1 MRSIAGVSTDAPD
14 VIGEYVEEM
23 PELPSGTITFLFTDI
38 EGSTRLWEEKPE
50 AMKRALLVHDRILRE
65 AIEDNDG
72 YVFATGGDSFAAAFG
87 RVSDGLLAAVEA
99 QQALAGE
106 DWADAPI
113 RVRMAL
119 HSGEAEERD
128 GDYFGP
134 TVNRAARLMSAGNG
148 GQVLVSQSAFEIGG
162 ETAPEALAFDD
173 LGDHRL
179 KDLDRA
185 VRIYQLLHPA
195 LPTKFAALR
204 TLDYRPNNLPIQL
217 TSFVGREDDI
227 EALVGAL
234 SDARLLTVTGVGGS
248 GKTRLALQ
256 AAAEVLSDY
265 PGGVWLVE
273 LADVVDPGL
282 VLPAVAEELGVT
294 ERQGLS
300 LIDSL
305 ASSIG
310 DQQLLLL
317 LDNCEHLVDAAAE
330 AAVGLL
336 ERCPNLRILSTSREL
351 LGAPGEVP
359 FTAQSLSLPPAEGN
373 GEVIESFDAVR
384 LFAER
389 AATAKP
395 GFLVTPSNAA
405 DIAQICRR
413 LDGMPL
419 ALELAA
425 ARVRVMSPEQISAR
439 LDDQFSLLTGGA
451 RTALPR
457 QRTLQATIEWS
468 YRLLDEDEQ
477 TVFQSL
483 SVFVG
488 GFAPEGAEQVAGTDQ
503 ITGFAVTDLVHR
515 LVDKSLVVAGEE
527 PDGSI
532 RYRLLETIRQFAADE
547 LVKSG
552 RANDVRH
559 SHARAFAA
567 LAIEQE
573 QPLRTDEHRVDVLTV
588 EHDNIRTALRWSLD
602 VGDVDTVTDIA
613 ATMGRY
619 WVLRGLSI
627 EGSDWLFEVLD
638 LIPETDTPTRVT
650 ILRFLGLMLSL
661 TGAYARARDEAER
674 ALSMARR
681 LDDDASRIGALN
693 TLALV
698 ADATG
703 EYEAERAYLEEGLD
717 LVADSD
723 HYGRSVF
730 IANLGWA
737 AWKSDDMETARRQ
750 FTLALE
756 EAKRGGLIAVD
767 DQLFGLSWVAWVEG
781 DFARAEELAEE
792 AVALSDQRGHPVNSA
807 GYEFGVA
814 VYAHDVGRHAT
825 VAPALTHSLPILL
838 ESREDHWLNHWL
850 WAAARVQT
858 ELSAAVHIM
867 GAQAALAKRTGFLFG
882 IPIRRDIDRL
892 FGRARAEL
900 GPDSFDRAWAEG
912 QAASVDQ
919 AGALA
924 LDGLAGLNDKDI
936 NTPLS

>member
-1 MRSIAGVSTDAPD
+1 MAD
-14 VIGEYVEEM
+14 V
-23 PELPSGTITFLFTDI
+23 PSGTITFLFTDI
-38 EGSTRLWEEKPE
+38 EGSTRLWEEQPE
-50 AMKRALLVHDRILRE
+50 AMQQALLAHDRILRG
-65 AIEDNDG
+65 AIEGNDG
-72 YVFATGGDSFAAAFG
+72 YVFATGGDSFAAAFR
-87 RVSDGLLAAVEA
+87 RVNEGLLAAVEA
-99 QQALAGE
+99 QRALADE

-113 RVRMAL
+113 HVRMAL

-134 TVNRAARLMSAGNG
+134 TLNRAARLMSAGHG
-148 GQVLVSQSAFEIGG
+148 GQVLVSQSAFDISG
-162 ETAPEALAFDD
+162 ETAPKELAFDD

-195 LPTKFAALR
+195 LPTEFAALR

-227 EALVGAL
+227 DAVVSVL
-234 SDARLLTVTGVGGS
+234 SDTRLLTVTGVGGS

-273 LADVVDPGL
+273 LADVVDPNL
-282 VLPAVAEELGVT
+282 VPAAVAAELGVT

-305 ASSIG
+305 ASTIG

-330 AAVGLL
+330 AAAGLL
-336 ERCPNLRILSTSREL
+336 ERCPHLRILATSREL
-351 LGAPGEVP
+351 LGVPGEVP
-359 FTAQSLSLPPAEGN
+359 FAAQSLSLPPAEGN
-373 GEVIESFDAVR
+373 GEIEGFDAVR
-384 LFAER
+384 LFVER

-395 GFLVTPSNAA
+395 GFQVTPSNAA

-468 YRLLDEDEQ
+468 YQMLDEDEQ
-477 TVFQSL
+477 AVFQSL

-488 GFAPEGAEQVAGTDQ
+488 GFAAEGAEQVAATNQ

-515 LVDKSLVVAGEE
+515 LVDKSLVVASEE

-547 LVKSG
+547 LVKAG

-559 SHARAFAA
+559 SHAQAFAA

-573 QPLRTDEHRVDVLTV
+573 QPLRTDEHAVDVVTV
-588 EHDNIRTALRWSLD
+588 EHDNIRIALRWSLD
-602 VGDVDTVTDIA
+602 AGDVDTVTNIA
-613 ATMGRY
+613 TTMGYY
-619 WVLRGLSI
+619 WVLRGLSL
-627 EGSDWLFEVLD
+627 EGRDWLLEVLD
-638 LIPETDTPTRVT
+638 LIPDTDTPTRAN
-650 ILRFLGLMLSL
+650 ILRFLGRMLYL
-661 TGAYARARDEAER
+661 TGAYARARDEGER
-674 ALSMARR
+674 ALEMARR
-681 LDDDASRIGALN
+681 LDDDASRAGALN
-693 TLALV
+693 TLAVV

-703 EYEAERAYLEEGLD
+703 EYEAERLYLEEGLD
-717 LVADSD
+717 LTTDSD
-723 HYGRSVF
+723 HFRRSIF
-730 IANLGWA
+730 IADLGWA
-737 AWKSDDMETARRQ
+737 AWKSNDMETARRQ

-756 EAKRGGLIAVD
+756 EAESGDMPGVD
-767 DQLFGLSWVAWVEG
+767 DFLFGLSWVEWVEG
-781 DFARAEELAEE
+781 DHARAEELAEE
-792 AVALSDQRGHPVNSA
+792 AVALSDQMGRPVTSA
-807 GYEFGVA
+807 GHEFGVA
-814 VYAHDVGRHAT
+814 VYAHDGGHHEA

-838 ESREDHWLNHWL
+838 EAREDHALNHWL
-850 WAAARVQT
+850 WAAARAQP
-858 ELSAAVHIM
+858 EPSNAVRTM
-867 GAQAALAKRTGFLFG
+867 GAQAAFADRTGFVFG
-882 IPIRRDIDRL
+882 IPIRKDVQRL
-892 FGRARAEL
+892 LERARQEL
-900 GPDSFDRAWAEG
+900 DPESFDVAWAEG

-919 AGALA
+919 AGAWA
-924 LDGLAGLNDKDI
+924 LEGLEQVD
-936 NTPLS
+936 

>member
-1 MRSIAGVSTDAPD
+1 VSTDALD
-14 VIGEYVEEM
+14 VIGEYVEAM

-38 EGSTRLWEEKPE
+38 EGSTRLWEEQPE
-50 AMKRALLVHDRILRE
+50 AMKRALVAHDRILRE
-65 AIEDNDG
+65 AIEDNNG

-87 RVSDGLLAAVEA
+87 SVDEGLLAAVEA
-99 QQALAGE
+99 QRALASE
-106 DWADAPI
+106 EWADAPI
-113 RVRMAL
+113 HVRMAL
-119 HSGEAEERD
+119 HSGEAVERD

-134 TVNRAARLMSAGNG
+134 TLNRAARLMSAGHG
-148 GQVLVSQSAFEIGG
+148 GQVLVSQSAFEISG

-195 LPTKFAALR
+195 LPAEFAALR
-204 TLDYRPNNLPIQL
+204 TLDYRPNNLPVQL

-227 EALVGAL
+227 GALVGAL
-234 SDARLLTVTGVGGS
+234 GDARLLTVTGVGGS

-273 LADVVDPGL
+273 LADVVDPNL
-282 VLPAVAEELGVT
+282 VPAAVAAELGVT
-294 ERQGLS
+294 ERKGWS

-305 ASSIG
+305 ASTIG
-310 DQQLLLL
+310 DQHLLLL
-317 LDNCEHLVDAAAE
+317 LDNCEHLVDAAAS
-330 AAVGLL
+330 AAAGLL
-336 ERCPNLRILSTSREL
+336 ERCPNLRVLATSREL
-351 LGAPGEVP
+351 LGVPGEVP
-359 FTAQSLSLPPAEGN
+359 FAAQSLSLPPAEGT
-373 GEVIESFDAVR
+373 GEVIDGFDAVK
-384 LFAER
+384 LFVER
-389 AATAKP
+389 AVTAKP
-395 GFLVTPSNAA
+395 GFQLTPSNGA

-468 YRLLDEDEQ
+468 YQLLDEDEQ
-477 TVFQSL
+477 AVFQSL

-503 ITGFAVTDLVHR
+503 LTGFAVTDLVHR

-532 RYRLLETIRQFAADE
+532 RYRLLETTRQFAADE

-559 SHARAFAA
+559 RHARALAA
-567 LAIEQE
+567 FVINQG
-573 QPLRTDEHRVDVLTV
+573 QPLQAEEHGVDVLTV
-588 EHDNIRTALRWSLD
+588 EHDNIRAALRWSLD

-613 ATMGRY
+613 TTMGRY
-619 WVLRGLSI
+619 WVLRGLAL
-627 EGSDWLFEVLD
+627 EGMDWLVEVLD
-638 LIPETDTPTRVT
+638 LIPDKDTPTRAT
-650 ILRFLGLMLSL
+650 LLRFLARMRYL
-661 TGAYARARDEAER
+661 TGAYAQAQDEAER
-674 ALSMARR
+674 AYNMSRR
-681 LDDDASRIGALN
+681 LDDDASRMGALN

-698 ADATG
+698 ADGTG
-703 EYEAERAYLEEGLD
+703 EYEAEREYLEEGLD
-717 LVADSD
+717 LTAESDYFRRAIFVAD
-723 HYGRSVF
+723 
-730 IANLGWA
+730 LGWA

-756 EAKRGGLIAVD
+756 EAERGENMAVD
-767 DQLFGLSWVAWVEG
+767 DFLFGLSWVDWAEG
-781 DFARAEELAEE
+781 DHTRAKELAEE
-792 AVALSDQRGHPVNSA
+792 AAALADQWGWPVTSA

-814 VYAHDVGRHAT
+814 VYAHDGGHHAT
-825 VAPALTHSLPILL
+825 VAAALTHSLPILL

-850 WAAARVQT
+850 WAAARAQP
-858 ELSAAVHIM
+858 ERAAAVHIM
-867 GAQAALAKRTGFLFG
+867 GAQAALAKRTGYVFG
-882 IPIRRDIDRL
+882 IPIRRDVDRL
-892 FGRARAEL
+892 LERAAAEL
-900 GPDSFDRAWAEG
+900 DPDSFDRAWAEG
-912 QAASVDQ
+912 QAASVEQ

-924 LDGLAGLNDKDI
+924 LESLAGLNDKGI
-936 NTPLS
+936 NTPLR

>member
-1 MRSIAGVSTDAPD
+1 MAD
-14 VIGEYVEEM
+14 V
-23 PELPSGTITFLFTDI
+23 PSGTVTLLFTDI
-38 EGSTRLWEEKPE
+38 EGSTRLWEEQPE
-50 AMKRALLVHDRILRE
+50 SMRQALVVHDRILRD

-72 YVFATGGDSFAAAFG
+72 YVFATGGDSFAAAFQ
-87 RVSDGLLAAVEA
+87 RVYDGLLAAVQA

-106 DWADAPI
+106 EWAKAPI

-119 HSGEAEERD
+119 HSGEAEERG

-134 TVNRAARLMSAGNG
+134 TLNRAARLMSAGHG
-148 GQVLVSQSAFEIGG
+148 GQVLLSQSAFEIGR
-162 ETAPEALAFDD
+162 EAPPEEVGFDD

-179 KDLDRA
+179 KGLDRA
-185 VRIYQLLHPA
+185 ERIYQLRHPA
-195 LPTKFAALR
+195 LPSEFAALR

-227 EALVGAL
+227 DALVGAL
-234 SDARLLTVTGVGGS
+234 TDARLLTVTGVGGS

-273 LADVVDPGL
+273 LADVVDPNL
-282 VLPAVAEELGVT
+282 VLAAVAAELGVT
-294 ERQGLS
+294 ERQGWS

-305 ASSIG
+305 AASIG

-330 AAVGLL
+330 AAAGLL
-336 ERCPNLRILSTSREL
+336 ERSPNLRVLATSREL
-351 LGAPGEVP
+351 LGVPGEVP
-359 FTAQSLSLPPAEGN
+359 FATQSLSLPPAKGN
-373 GEVIESFDAVR
+373 GEVIEGFDAVK
-384 LFAER
+384 LFVER
-389 AATAKP
+389 AATVRP
-395 GFLVTPSNAA
+395 GFQLTPSNGA
-405 DIAQICRR
+405 DIARICRR

-468 YRLLDEDEQ
+468 YQLLDEDERA
-477 TVFQSL
+477 VFQSL

-532 RYRLLETIRQFAADE
+532 RYRMLETIRQFAADE

-552 RANDVRH
+552 RANDVRRR
-559 SHARAFAA
+559 HAQAFAA
-567 LAIEQE
+567 LAIAQE
-573 QPLRTDEHRVDVLTV
+573 QRLHTDEHGVDLLTV
-588 EHDNIRTALRWSLD
+588 EHDNIRTALRWSID
-602 VGDVDTVTDIA
+602 AGDVDTVTDIA
-613 ATMGRY
+613 ITMGRY
-619 WVLRGLSI
+619 WVHRGLSL
-627 EGSDWLFEVLD
+627 EGRAWLLEILD
-638 LIPETDTPTRVT
+638 LIPDTDTPTRAT
-650 ILRFLGLMLSL
+650 ILRFRAHMLYL

-674 ALSMARR
+674 ALNMARR
-681 LDDDASRIGALN
+681 LDDDAGRMGALSI
-693 TLALV
+693 LAV
-698 ADATG
+698 VVDATG
-703 EYEAERAYLEEGLD
+703 EYEVERAYLEEGLD
-717 LVADSD
+717 LTADSD
-723 HYGRSVF
+723 HFRRSIFV
-730 IANLGWA
+730 ADLGWA

-756 EAKRGGLIAVD
+756 EAERGEDPGVED
-767 DQLFGLSWVAWVEG
+767 FLFGLSWVTWVEG
-781 DFARAEELAEE
+781 DHARAEELAEE
-792 AVALSDQRGHPVNSA
+792 AVALADQWGAPVASA
-807 GYEFGVA
+807 GYEFGMA
-814 VYAHDVGRHAT
+814 VYAHDGGHHTA

-850 WAAARVQT
+850 WAAARAQPG
-858 ELSAAVHIM
+858 LSAAVRIL
-867 GAQAALAKRTGFLFG
+867 GTQAALAERTGFVFG

-892 FGRARAEL
+892 FERARAEL
-900 GPDSFDRAWAEG
+900 DPESFDRAWAEG
-912 QAASVDQ
+912 QAASVEQ
-919 AGALA
+919 AGAWA
-924 LDGLAGLNDKDI
+924 LEGLDK
-936 NTPLS
+936 LE

>member
-1 MRSIAGVSTDAPD
+1 MAD
-14 VIGEYVEEM
+14 V
-23 PELPSGTITFLFTDI
+23 PSGMVTFLFTDI
-38 EGSTRLWEEKPE
+38 EGSTRLWEEQPE
-50 AMKRALLVHDRILRE
+50 AMKQALVAHDRIVRD
-65 AIEDNDG
+65 AIEDNNG
-72 YVFATGGDSFAAAFG
+72 YVFATGGDSFAAAFQ
-87 RVSDGLLAAVEA
+87 RVYDGLLAAVEA
-99 QQALAGE
+99 QRALTDE
-106 DWADAPI
+106 EWPDAPI
-113 RVRMAL
+113 HVRMAL

-134 TVNRAARLMSAGNG
+134 TLNRAARLMSAGHG
-148 GQVLVSQSAFEIGG
+148 GQVLVSQSAFEIIG
-162 ETAPEALAFDD
+162 ETAPEELALDD

-195 LPTKFAALR
+195 LPAEFAALR

-227 EALVGAL
+227 GALVGAL

-282 VLPAVAEELGVT
+282 VPTAVAEELGVA

-300 LIDSL
+300 LIDSV
-305 ASSIG
+305 ASTIG

-330 AAVGLL
+330 ATAGLL
-336 ERCPNLRILSTSREL
+336 ERCPNLRILATSREL
-351 LGAPGEVP
+351 LGVPGEVP
-359 FTAQSLSLPPAEGN
+359 FAAQSLSLPPAEGN
-373 GEVIESFDAVR
+373 GAVIEGFDAVR

-395 GFLVTPSNAA
+395 GFQVTPSNAA

-468 YRLLDEDEQ
+468 YQLLDEDEQ
-477 TVFQSL
+477 AVFQSL

-488 GFAPEGAEQVAGTDQ
+488 GFAPEGAEQVAGSDQ

-527 PDGSI
+527 PDGST

-552 RANDVRH
+552 RATDVRRR
-559 SHARAFAA
+559 HAQAFAA
-567 LAIEQE
+567 LAIEQK
-573 QPLRTDEHRVDVLTV
+573 QPLQTGEHGVDVLTV
-588 EHDNIRTALRWSLD
+588 EHDNIRAALRWSLD

-613 ATMGRY
+613 ATMARY
-619 WVLRGLSI
+619 WMLRGLSL
-627 EGSDWLFEVLD
+627 EGKDWLLEVLD
-638 LIPETDTPTRVT
+638 LIPDTDTPTRAS
-650 ILRFLGLMLSL
+650 ILRFLGWMLYL
-661 TGAYARARDEAER
+661 TGAYARARDEGER
-674 ALSMARR
+674 ALDMARR
-681 LDDDASRIGALN
+681 LDDDASKMGALN
-693 TLALV
+693 TLAVV

-703 EYEAERAYLEEGLD
+703 EYEAERLYLEEGLD
-717 LVADSD
+717 LTTDSD
-723 HYGRSVF
+723 HFRRSIFV
-730 IANLGWA
+730 ADLGWA

-750 FTLALE
+750 FTLAIE
-756 EAKRGGLIAVD
+756 EAERGGRTAVED
-767 DQLFGLSWVAWVEG
+767 FLFGLSWVTWVEG
-781 DFARAEELAEE
+781 A
-792 AVALSDQRGHPVNSA
+792 S
-807 GYEFGVA
+807 
-814 VYAHDVGRHAT
+814 
-825 VAPALTHSLPILL
+825 
-838 ESREDHWLNHWL
+838 
-850 WAAARVQT
+850 
-858 ELSAAVHIM
+858 
-867 GAQAALAKRTGFLFG
+867 
-882 IPIRRDIDRL
+882 
-892 FGRARAEL
+892 L
-900 GPDSFDRAWAEG
+900 GPRSWRRKLPLLPTSGESLRRAQDMSLG
-912 QAASVDQ
+912 LRSMHTT
-919 AGALA
+919 AG
-924 LDGLAGLNDKDI
+924 I
-936 NTPLS
+936 TPRRRRR

>member
-1 MRSIAGVSTDAPD
+1 MAAV
-14 VIGEYVEEM
+14 
-23 PELPSGTITFLFTDI
+23 PSGTITFLFTDI
-38 EGSTRLWEEKPE
+38 EGSTRLWEEQPE
-50 AMKRALLVHDRILRE
+50 AMKQALVLHDLILRN

-72 YVFATGGDSFAAAFG
+72 YVFSTGGDSFAAAFR
-87 RVSDGLLAAVEA
+87 RVNEGLLAAVEA
-99 QQALAGE
+99 QRALADQ

-113 RVRMAL
+113 HVRMAL

-134 TVNRAARLMSAGNG
+134 TLNRAARLMSAGHG
-148 GQVLVSQSAFEIGG
+148 GQVLVSQTAFEISG
-162 ETAPEALAFDD
+162 EAPPGDLAFDD

-195 LPTKFAALR
+195 LPTEFAALR

-217 TSFVGREDDI
+217 TSFVGREDGID
-227 EALVGAL
+227 AMVGAL
-234 SDARLLTVTGVGGS
+234 TDARLLTVTGVGGS

-265 PGGVWLVE
+265 PGGVWLIE
-273 LADVVDPGL
+273 LADVVDPDL
-282 VLPAVAEELGVT
+282 VLPTVAGTLGVT
-294 ERQGLS
+294 ERQGWS

-305 ASSIG
+305 ASTIG

-330 AAVGLL
+330 AAAGLL
-336 ERCPNLRILSTSREL
+336 ERCPHLRILATSREL
-351 LGAPGEVP
+351 LGVPGEVP
-359 FTAQSLSLPPAEGN
+359 FAAQSLSLPPTEGN
-373 GEVIESFDAVR
+373 GEVIEGFDAVR
-384 LFAER
+384 LFVER

-395 GFLVTPSNAA
+395 GFQVTPSNAA

-468 YRLLDEDEQ
+468 YQLLDEDEQ
-477 TVFQSL
+477 AVFQSL

-488 GFAPEGAEQVAGTDQ
+488 GFASEGAEQVAATDQ

-552 RANDVRH
+552 RANDIRH
-559 SHARAFAA
+559 RHAQAFAA

-573 QPLRTDEHRVDVLTV
+573 QPLQTDEHGVDLLTV
-588 EHDNIRTALRWSLD
+588 EHDNIRTALRWSID
-602 VGDVDTVTDIA
+602 AGDVDTVTDIA

-619 WVLRGLSI
+619 WVLRGLSL
-627 EGSDWLFEVLD
+627 EGRDWLLEILD
-638 LIPETDTPTRVT
+638 LIPDTDTPARANF
-650 ILRFLGLMLSL
+650 LRFLGRMLYL
-661 TGAYARARDEAER
+661 TGSYAEARDEAER
-674 ALSMARR
+674 ALDMARR
-681 LDDDASRIGALN
+681 LDDDASKRRALN
-693 TLALV
+693 TLAVV

-703 EYEAERAYLEEGLD
+703 EYEAEREYLEEGLD
-717 LVADSD
+717 LTADSD
-723 HYGRSVF
+723 HFSRAIFV
-730 IANLGWA
+730 ADLGWA

-756 EAKRGGLIAVD
+756 EAESGGHAAVD
-767 DQLFGLSWVAWVEG
+767 DFLFGLSWVTWVEG
-781 DFARAEELAEE
+781 DHARAEELAKE
-792 AVALSDQRGHPVNSA
+792 ALALADQWGAPVASA

-814 VYAHDVGRHAT
+814 VYAHDGGHHTA

-850 WAAARVQT
+850 WAAARVQP
-858 ELSAAVHIM
+858 EPSAAVHIM
-867 GAQAALAKRTGFLFG
+867 GAQAALAKRTGFVFG
-882 IPIRRDIDRL
+882 IPIRRDVDLLLERV
-892 FGRARAEL
+892 RAEL
-900 GPDSFDRAWAEG
+900 DPEEFDQAWSEG
-912 QAASVDQ
+912 QAATVEQ
-919 AGALA
+919 AGAWA
-924 LDGLAGLNDKDI
+924 LDGLEHLE
-936 NTPLS
+936 

>member
-1 MRSIAGVSTDAPD
+1 MAAV
-14 VIGEYVEEM
+14 
-23 PELPSGTITFLFTDI
+23 PSGTITFLFTDI
-38 EGSTRLWEEKPE
+38 EGSTRLWEEQPD
-50 AMKRALLVHDRILRE
+50 AMKQALVLHDRIMRD
-65 AIEDNDG
+65 AIEDNEG
-72 YVFATGGDSFAAAFG
+72 YVFSTGGDSFAAAFR
-87 RVSDGLLAAVEA
+87 RVNEGLLAAVEA
-99 QQALAGE
+99 QRALADQ

-113 RVRMAL
+113 HVRMAL

-134 TVNRAARLMSAGNG
+134 TLNRAARLMSAGHG
-148 GQVLVSQSAFEIGG
+148 GQVLVSQSAFEISG
-162 ETAPEALAFDD
+162 EAPPGDLAFDD

-195 LPTKFAALR
+195 LPTEFAALR

-227 EALVGAL
+227 DALVGAL
-234 SDARLLTVTGVGGS
+234 TDARLLTVTGVGGS

-265 PGGVWLVE
+265 PGGVWLIE
-273 LADVVDPGL
+273 LADVVDAGL
-282 VLPAVAEELGVT
+282 VLAAVAAELGVA
-294 ERQGLS
+294 ERQGWS

-305 ASSIG
+305 ASTIG

-330 AAVGLL
+330 AAAGLL
-336 ERCPNLRILSTSREL
+336 ESCPNLRVLATSREL
-351 LGAPGEVP
+351 LGVPGEVALA
-359 FTAQSLSLPPAEGN
+359 AQSLSLPPAEGN
-373 GEVIESFDAVR
+373 GEVIEGFDAVK
-384 LFAER
+384 LFVER
-389 AATAKP
+389 ATTAKP
-395 GFLVTPSNAA
+395 GFQVTPSNAA

-468 YRLLDEDEQ
+468 YQLLDEDEQ
-477 TVFQSL
+477 AVFQSL

-488 GFAPEGAEQVAGTDQ
+488 GFAPEGAERVAGTDQ

-515 LVDKSLVVAGEE
+515 LVDKSLVVVGEE

-532 RYRLLETIRQFAADE
+532 RYRLLETIRHFAADE
-547 LVKSG
+547 LVNSG

-559 SHARAFAA
+559 RHARAFAA

-573 QPLRTDEHRVDVLTV
+573 QPLRTDEHGVDVLTV
-588 EHDNIRTALRWSLD
+588 DHDNIRAALRWSLD
-602 VGDVDTVTDIA
+602 VGDVDAVTDIA
-613 ATMGRY
+613 MTMGRY
-619 WVLRGLSI
+619 WVHRGLSN
-627 EGSDWLFEVLD
+627 EGLGWMLEVLD
-638 LIPETDTPTRVT
+638 LIPNTDTPTRAT
-650 ILRFLGLMLSL
+650 ILRFLARSL
-661 TGAYARARDEAER
+661 YMTGAYSRARDEAER
-674 ALSMARR
+674 AYNMARR
-681 LDDDASRIGALN
+681 LDEDASRMGALN
-693 TLALV
+693 TLAVV

-703 EYEAERAYLEEGLD
+703 KYEAEREYLEEGLD

-723 HYGRSVF
+723 HFVRAIF
-730 IANLGWA
+730 IADLGWA

-756 EAKRGGLIAVD
+756 EAERGGHTAID
-767 DQLFGLSWVAWVEG
+767 DFLFGQSWVAWVEG
-781 DFARAEELAEE
+781 DFARAAELAEE
-792 AVALSDQRGHPVNSA
+792 AVALADEWGAPVASA

-814 VYAHDVGRHAT
+814 VYAHDGGHHIA

-838 ESREDHWLNHWL
+838 ESHEDHWLNHWL
-850 WAAARVQT
+850 WAAARVQP
-858 ELSAAVHIM
+858 ELSASVHIM
-867 GAQAALAKRTGFLFG
+867 GAQAALAKRTGFVFG
-882 IPIRRDIDRL
+882 IPIRRDVDRL
-892 FGRARAEL
+892 FERARAEFD
-900 GPDSFDRAWAEG
+900 PESFDRAWAEG
-912 QAASVDQ
+912 QAATLEQ
-919 AGALA
+919 ATAWALE
-924 LDGLAGLNDKDI
+924 GLEKLA
-936 NTPLS
+936 

>member
-1 MRSIAGVSTDAPD
+1 MSQVNNAAPIAVYLEA
-14 VIGEYVEEM
+14 M
-23 PELPSGTITFLFTDI
+23 PELPSGTVTFLFTDI
-38 EGSTRLWEEKPE
+38 EGSTRLWEEQPE
-50 AMKRALLVHDRILRE
+50 AMKRALVAHDRILRE

-72 YVFATGGDSFAAAFG
+72 YVFATGGDSFAAAFA
-87 RVSDGLLAAVEA
+87 RVCDGLLAAVEA

-106 DWADAPI
+106 EWAKAPI

-134 TVNRAARLMSAGNG
+134 TLNRAARLMSAGHG
-148 GQVLVSQSAFEIGG
+148 GQVLVSQSAFEISSAAHPD
-162 ETAPEALAFDD
+162 ELAFDD

-185 VRIYQLLHPA
+185 GRIYQLLHPA
-195 LPTKFAALR
+195 LPTEFAALR

-227 EALVGAL
+227 DALVGAL
-234 SDARLLTVTGVGGS
+234 TDARLLTVTGVGGS

-273 LADVVDPGL
+273 LADVVDPNL
-282 VLPAVAEELGVT
+282 VLAAVAAELGVT
-294 ERQGLS
+294 ERQGWS

-305 ASSIG
+305 AAVIG
-310 DQQLLLL
+310 DQHLLLL
-317 LDNCEHLVDAAAE
+317 LDNCEHLIDAAAE
-330 AAVGLL
+330 AAAGLL
-336 ERCPNLRILSTSREL
+336 ERSRNLRVLATSREL
-351 LGAPGEVP
+351 LGVPGEVP
-359 FTAQSLSLPPAEGN
+359 FAAQSLSLPPVKGD
-373 GEVIESFDAVR
+373 GEVIEGFDAVK
-384 LFAER
+384 LFVER

-395 GFLVTPSNAA
+395 GFQLTTSNGA
-405 DIAQICRR
+405 DIARICRR

-425 ARVRVMSPEQISAR
+425 ARVRVMSPEQIWAH

-457 QRTLQATIEWS
+457 QRTLQATIDWS
-468 YRLLDEDEQ
+468 YQLLDEDEQ
-477 TVFQSL
+477 AVFQSL

-488 GFAPEGAEQVAGTDQ
+488 GLAPKSAEQVAGNDQ

-515 LVDKSLVVAGEE
+515 LVNKSLVVAGEE

-552 RANDVRH
+552 RVSDIRRRH
-559 SHARAFAA
+559 AQSFAA

-573 QPLRTDEHRVDVLTV
+573 QPLRSDEHGADLLTV
-588 EHDNIRTALRWSLD
+588 EHDNICAALRWSLD
-602 VGDVDTVTDIA
+602 VGDVDTATDIA

-619 WVLRGLSI
+619 WVHRGLSP
-627 EGSDWLFEVLD
+627 EGVDWLLEVLD
-638 LIPETDTPTRVT
+638 LIPDTDTPTRANL
-650 ILRFLGLMLSL
+650 LRFLARMLHL
-661 TGAYARARDEAER
+661 TGAYDRARDEAER
-674 ALSMARR
+674 AYNIARR
-681 LDDDASRIGALN
+681 LDDDANRLRALN
-693 TLALV
+693 TLAVV

-703 EYEAERAYLEEGLD
+703 EYEAEREYLEEGLD
-717 LVADSD
+717 LTAESD
-723 HYGRSVF
+723 HFGRAIF
-730 IANLGWA
+730 IADLGWT

-756 EAKRGGLIAVD
+756 EAECGGHTAID
-767 DQLFGLSWVAWVEG
+767 DFLFGLSWVAWVEG

-792 AVALSDQRGHPVNSA
+792 AIALADEWGRPATSA

-814 VYAHDVGRHAT
+814 VYAHDGGHE
-825 VAPALTHSLPILL
+825 VAVARALAHSLPILL
-838 ESREDHWLNHWL
+838 ESREDQSLNHWL
-850 WAAARVQT
+850 WAAARAQP
-858 ELSAAVHIM
+858 ELSVAVHIM
-867 GAQAALAKRTGFLFG
+867 GAQAAFAKRTGFVFG
-882 IPIRRDIDRL
+882 IPIRRDVDRI
-892 FGRARAEL
+892 FERARAEL
-900 GPDSFDRAWAEG
+900 DPESFDRAWAEG
-912 QAASVDQ
+912 QAASTEQ
-919 AGALA
+919 ASALA
-924 LDGLAGLNDKDI
+924 LDGLEQLE
-936 NTPLS
+936 